1 MKTILKS
8 PNMSKKMNCSKTIYT
23 CGRMHKPRK
32 QKLTQLTARAKVVVA
47 AVYKAMQEELSSTA
61 CERWCSR
68 LNAELGCGVFGP
80 SGGTLEAQAAP
91 VPRAWVPAKPKLTL
105 ALLDELVYAHEH
117 IEGKSLKA
125 TIGLNGEISKVLAR
139 HAVERL
145 RREKGFEWLKA
156 CSELSN
162 DQLDDPVKLN
172 QALSRVAFDL
182 LVYLHARAEE
192 LRREDEIDAVL
203 ELHSSD
209 QALVGRSTRGC
220 GLVHCEAGRAI
231 LSRAATLVREGLK

>member
-1 MKTILKS
+1 
-8 PNMSKKMNCSKTIYT
+8 MNGSKTMYT

-32 QKLTQLTARAKVVVA
+32 QKLTHSTARAKAVVA
-47 AVYKAMQEELSSTA
+47 AVFKAMREELSIAA

-68 LNAELGCGVFGP
+68 LNTELGFVVFGP
-80 SGGTLEAQAAP
+80 SGGALEAKAAP
-91 VPRAWVPAKPKLTL
+91 VPRVWVPAKPKLTL
-105 ALLDELVYAHEH
+105 ALLDEIMREH
-117 IEGKSLKA
+117 DPVLECKSLKTA
-125 TIGLNGEISKVLAR
+125 IGSNGEISKVLAR
-139 HAVERL
+139 HAVEQL
-145 RREKGFEWLKA
+145 RRGKGFEWLQA
-156 CSELSN
+156 CGELSN

-192 LRREDEIDAVL
+192 LRREDEIDAIL

>member
-1 MKTILKS
+1 
-8 PNMSKKMNCSKTIYT
+8 MNGSKTMYT

-32 QKLTQLTARAKVVVA
+32 QKLTQSTARAKAVVA

-80 SGGTLEAQAAP
+80 SGGTLEAKAAP

-117 IEGKSLKA
+117 SPEGESLKT
-125 TIGLNGEISKVLAR
+125 TIGSNGEISKVLAR

-145 RREKGFEWLKA
+145 RREKGFEWLQA
-156 CSELSN
+156 CGELSIG
-162 DQLDDPVKLN
+162 QLDDPVKLN

-220 GLVHCEAGRAI
+220 GLVHCEAGRVI

>member
-1 MKTILKS
+1 MAKRVRYCVPLTFEAWFSRARSARQHLGGDRHPS
-8 PNMSKKMNCSKTIYT
+8 LHAEWLQA
-23 CGRMHKPRK
+23 CG
-32 QKLTQLTARAKVVVA
+32 
-47 AVYKAMQEELSSTA
+47 ELS
-61 CERWCSR
+61 
-68 LNAELGCGVFGP
+68 
-80 SGGTLEAQAAP
+80 
-91 VPRAWVPAKPKLTL
+91 
-105 ALLDELVYAHEH
+105 
-117 IEGKSLKA
+117 
-125 TIGLNGEISKVLAR
+125 IG
-139 HAVERL
+139 
-145 RREKGFEWLKA
+145 
-156 CSELSN
+156 
-162 DQLDDPVKLN
+162 QLDDPVKLN

>member
-1 MKTILKS
+1 MLSTGAGF
-8 PNMSKKMNCSKTIYT
+8 YRAVERW
-23 CGRMHKPRK
+23 GRR
-32 QKLTQLTARAKVVVA
+32 TASVA
-47 AVYKAMQEELSSTA
+47 AVGLVEALRVGNAMPCPQ
-61 CERWCSR
+61 
-68 LNAELGCGVFGP
+68 G
-80 SGGTLEAQAAP
+80 
-91 VPRAWVPAKPKLTL
+91 
-105 ALLDELVYAHEH
+105 AH
-117 IEGKSLKA
+117 
-125 TIGLNGEISKVLAR
+125 T
-139 HAVERL
+139 VERL
-145 RREKGFEWLKA
+145 RREKGFEWLQA
-156 CSELSN
+156 CGELSIG
-162 DQLDDPVKLN
+162 QLDDPVKLN